1 MEKVYRLLTW
11 LDIVQAVDWL
21 QDLTATDLT
30 ERDLLALCAARRC
43 TAYANTDGF
52 FGHDFDDAEVEGQG
66 IHQVRNP
73 LRLIQA
79 GTTATA
85 EITFEGPV
93 FIDDAE
99 DENADGVWALWRAV
113 VPLRDCSAL
122 FRPEDIQALAGVM
135 NGVGMDG
142 ERTELEDLRQQLEQ
156 ERAARQAAER
166 RAEQAEAETAALRQQ
181 LAAVGTAGSDGAGLT
196 FPYATKHL
204 EAARAAALEYWQEFD
219 PVRPPLQKQVIASI
233 VSMGVPVRQAEE
245 LARAIKRG
253 DLHEV

>member
-21 QDLTATDLT
+21 RDLTATDLT

-43 TAYANTDGF
+43 TAYVNTDGF

-73 LRLIQA
+73 LRLIHV
-79 GTTATA
+79 GTTTTA
-85 EITFEGPV
+85 ELIFEGPV
-93 FIDDAE
+93 FIENPSEE
-99 DENADGVWALWRAV
+99 DADGVWVLWRAV
-113 VPLRDCSAL
+113 VPLRDCTAL
-122 FRPEDIQALAGVM
+122 FRLEEIQALAGVM

-142 ERTELEDLRQQLEQ
+142 KRTELEDLRQQLEQ
-156 ERAARQAAER
+156 ELAARQVAER
-166 RAEQAEAETAALRQQ
+166 RAEQAEAETAALLQQ
-181 LAAVGTAGSDGAGLT
+181 LAAADTAGLDGAGLT

-219 PVRPPLQKQVIASI
+219 PLRPPLQKQVIASI
-233 VSMGVPVRQAEE
+233 VSLGVPVRQAEE

-253 DLHEV
+253 DLQEV